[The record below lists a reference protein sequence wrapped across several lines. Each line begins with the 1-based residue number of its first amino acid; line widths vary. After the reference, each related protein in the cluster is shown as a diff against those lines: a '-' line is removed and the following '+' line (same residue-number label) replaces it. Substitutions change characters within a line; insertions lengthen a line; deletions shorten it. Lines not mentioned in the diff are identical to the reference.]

1 MEHPYDYGGSK
12 YRAGRPDVLT
22 YSTPILNDDLEVT
35 GPITAKIYAS
45 SSAPDTDFYV
55 ILVDVYPDGHTQYL
69 TQGQLRAR
77 YRNGME
83 SPQLLN
89 AGEIVELD
97 IVIQSTSN
105 VFQKG
110 HRLRIE
116 ITSSDYSR
124 HARNQNVEDEEGVTA
139 NTAFCSLLTKIFT
152 SFRFTTLK
160 YTSLHHASR
169 SFPLNSSWWFTGN
182 IIDNS

>member
-1 MEHPYDYGGSK
+1 MYK
-12 YRAGRPDVLT
+12 RQ
-22 YSTPILNDDLEVT
+22 
-35 GPITAKIYAS
+35 
-45 SSAPDTDFYV
+45 

-139 NTAFCSLLTKIFT
+139 NTAVARNKI
-152 SFRFTTLK
+152 
-160 YTSLHHASR
+160 HHTDVHQSYIML
-169 SFPLNSSWWFTGN
+169 P
-182 IIDNS
+182 IIPTQ